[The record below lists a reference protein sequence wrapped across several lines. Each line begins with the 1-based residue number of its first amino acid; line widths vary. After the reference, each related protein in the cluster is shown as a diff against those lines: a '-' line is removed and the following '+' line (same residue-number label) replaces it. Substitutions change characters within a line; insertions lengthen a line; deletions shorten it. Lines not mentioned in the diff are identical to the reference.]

1 MKTWC
6 LPSRISLSSEESHK
20 VWPRPISSA
29 SKISKEPNY
38 QVSSE
43 RSHST
48 PGSLCM
54 LLLKG
59 PNQSLL
65 KERQSISLINW
76 ALRSSLPGWSSHS
89 NLRISC
95 DVIIK
100 LLEMLQQP
108 ASEHLLCTSQP
119 GRHAVVKCQVIF
131 SLAVGSNCGCVDSC
145 QLAGLGLAYL
155 PSGLLSIQA
164 SAPAFSA
171 DTVSWEGLLSEEPR
185 LWFSSLRVTCSSHHF
200 WQQELYIH
208 QLGPTVAE
216 ATRSTG

>member
-6 LPSRISLSSEESHK
+6 LPSRISLSSEGSHK

-29 SKISKEPNY
+29 SKISKEHNY

-76 ALRSSLPGWSSHS
+76 APRSGLLGWSSHS
-89 NLRISC
+89 NLRIPR

-108 ASEHLLCTSQP
+108 VSQHLLCTSEP

-155 PSGLLSIQA
+155 PLGVPSGLLSVQA
-164 SAPAFSA
+164 STPAFSA
-171 DTVSWEGLLSEEPR
+171 DTVSRKGLLSEEPR
-185 LWFSSLRVTCSSHHF
+185 LWFF
-200 WQQELYIH
+200 
-208 QLGPTVAE
+208 
-216 ATRSTG
+216 

>member
-6 LPSRISLSSEESHK
+6 LPSTISLSSEGSHK

-29 SKISKEPNY
+29 SKISNELNY

-76 ALRSSLPGWSSHS
+76 APRSGLLESSHS
-89 NLRISC
+89 NLRIPR
-95 DVIIK
+95 DAIIK

-108 ASEHLLCTSQP
+108 VSQHWLCTSKP

-131 SLAVGSNCGCVDSC
+131 SLAIGSSCGCVDSC
-145 QLAGLGLAYL
+145 QLAGLGLAHL
-155 PSGLLSIQA
+155 PLGVPSGLLSIQA
-164 SAPAFSA
+164 STPAFSA
-171 DTVSWEGLLSEEPR
+171 DTVSRKGLLSEEPR
-185 LWFSSLRVTCSSHHF
+185 LWLSSPRVTYLSHHF
-200 WQQELYIH
+200 WQQGLYIH
-208 QLGPTVAE
+208 QSEPTA
-216 ATRSTG
+216 A